1 MNTSAQKALL
11 DALTSHQAYLYRVST
26 QSVNEIT
33 KQFNSISKVKLAQ
46 LSELLDELTDSELKA
61 LKSFNFASN
70 NKASKRIEE
79 IKTLLSDWFDSVD
92 VDLADTFNKSALG
105 LAVYEAT
112 FTAKLMGE
120 VATAVAGSDILKSA
134 KKMPFSGGQ
143 LLDYLF
149 VDIANTLRKKVENV
163 IRDGIS
169 RGLTNQQIVQK
180 IQGKKSLEYQDG
192 ILKSSRESIEKQVR
206 TARSL
211 ISNTAYLETYK
222 LLGFDFV
229 RVLATLDGR
238 TCKTCAN
245 LDGNVYSINDP
256 AKPNFP
262 IHPNNRTTYVGVG
275 KDGDLPGKR
284 PFVMDERKVKDI
296 PVDERKGLIG
306 QLDANTSFKDFVDQ
320 ASTTF
325 QLEWLGPS
333 KYKLYKEGG
342 YTLDKFVDPLGREY
356 TLKELKTLD
365 EKTFKELGL

>member
-92 VDLADTFNKSALG
+92 VDLTDTFNKSALG

-134 KKMPFSGGQ
+134 TKTPYAGGQ
-143 LLDYLF
+143 LLEYLF
-149 VDIANTLRKKVENV
+149 SDIASALRKKVEYT
-163 IRDGIS
+163 IRDGVS
-169 RGLTNQQIVQK
+169 QGLTNQQIIQK
-180 IQGKKSLEYQDG
+180 IQGKKALGYKDG
-192 ILKSSRESIEKQVR
+192 ILDASRTSIERQVR
-206 TARSL
+206 TARSH
-211 ISNTAYLETYK
+211 IANTAYEETYTA
-222 LLGFDFV
+222 LGFTHLMFI
-229 RVLATLDGR
+229 ATLDGR
-238 TCKTCAN
+238 TSKTCAYY
-245 LDGNVYSINDP
+245 DQSVWEIGDPSIRRP
-256 AKPNFP
+256 PL
-262 IHPNNRTTYVGVG
+262 HPNCRSVLLGVDSG
-275 KDGDLPGKR
+275 GDLPGKR

-306 QLDANTSFKDFVDQ
+306 QLDANTSFKEFVDQ

-325 QLEWLGPS
+325 QMEWLGPS

-356 TLKELKTLD
+356 TLKELKALD